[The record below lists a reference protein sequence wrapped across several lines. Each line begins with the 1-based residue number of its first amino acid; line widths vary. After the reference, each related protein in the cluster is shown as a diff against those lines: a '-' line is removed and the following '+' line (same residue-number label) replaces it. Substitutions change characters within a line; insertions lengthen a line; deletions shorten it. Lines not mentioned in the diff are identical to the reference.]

1 VAALAGIFIGPLIL
15 LALLANE
22 PTGIF
27 WSAIVLDLV
36 VLFAFVAY
44 TYERPALFVG
54 VLVLWF
60 AAQRL
65 VVALIAPHVDGD
77 MVRALLTYKEGYY
90 FILPAAAATALYLRW
105 RRGEQTIT
113 PLLLADVVALTWLG
127 ILAVHFA
134 AAGDPS
140 TPELTYARRFAAPL
154 LLYAGGRLLVPALGE
169 LASSLRFVLGVAV
182 VVAALGVIERFVLEI
197 GFWINSVDAAA
208 FYEKQVEG
216 GLLPENWTVI
226 YRGVPD
232 GIFISLPLETPVR
245 RLVSTF
251 LEPTTLG
258 SFLAFALLV
267 LLFAPRLV
275 LEPKSRL
282 YQRLAGAGL
291 CLLTIAVLA
300 TLSRGAMVT
309 VLAGGAL
316 FVAVRASQGIG
327 ALRGLPWLSGGLV
340 AAVMTVGVAITSLSQ
355 FPGDSQVRDILET
368 RAVSGLS
375 AEPTVATPDLPASD
389 TVAPVEG
396 PLEEITVHPP
406 GSTAEGASKHLDGL
420 RSGLD
425 KMLEEPLGAGLG
437 AAGNWSDAPEAGGES
452 AVGVV
457 AAQTGAP
464 GLLAYVAF
472 YAAAIGAMIAVS
484 WRRSDA
490 QTDLSLV
497 LAGALFGLFIV
508 SFVSESAFGLLGNAP
523 YFIFAG
529 WMLAVAVPAAQRVR
543 LSVFPRTERVESA
556 ARRDRADSTLDGS
569 AVDSDTV
576 SR

>member
-1 VAALAGIFIGPLIL
+1 VAALAGIFVGPLIILGL
-15 LALLANE
+15 LLNE
-22 PTGIF
+22 PTGVF
-27 WSAIVLDLV
+27 WTAVVLDLV
-36 VLFAFVAY
+36 ALFAFTAF

-65 VVALIAPHVDGD
+65 VVALVAPYVDGD

-90 FILPAAAATALYLRW
+90 FILPAAATTALCLRW
-105 RRGEQTIT
+105 RRCEQTIT
-113 PLLLADVVALTWLG
+113 PLLIADVVAVTWLG

-182 VVAALGVIERFVLEI
+182 VVASLGVIERFVLGI
-197 GFWINSVDAAA
+197 GFWINSVDAAT

-258 SFLAFALLV
+258 SFLAFSLLV
-267 LLFAPRLV
+267 VLLAPRLV
-275 LEPKSRL
+275 LDEKSAL
-282 YQRLAGAGL
+282 YPRLAGAGV

-309 VLAGGAL
+309 VLCGGAL
-316 FVAVRASQGIG
+316 FVAVRASQGFG
-327 ALRGLPWLSGGLV
+327 GLRGLPWLSGGVV

-375 AEPTVATPDLPASD
+375 AEPTVAPPDLPASD
-389 TVAPVEG
+389 TVVPVEG
-396 PLEEITVHPP
+396 PLEEITIHPP

-425 KMLEEPLGAGLG
+425 KMIEEPLGAGLG

-457 AAQTGAP
+457 AAQTGVP

-472 YAAAIGAMIAVS
+472 YAAAIGAMIAVA
-484 WRRSDA
+484 WRRSGA

-523 YFIFAG
+523 YFIFTG

-543 LSVFPRTERVESA
+543 LSVFPRTERVDSA
-556 ARRDRADSTLDGS
+556 AKPHGVHFTLDGS
-569 AVDSDTV
+569 AADSDTV
-576 SR
+576 TR